1 MGPRAGKAFPT
12 YTFTYSEEDKWSGP
26 PVEMRNI
33 MTHFLILLGIALF
46 SYARLSA
53 DEIITKNG
61 SRLLG
66 ELILFEDGNLTL
78 QTDFAGKIRIP
89 TNEIKSISTDNEISV
104 RLEDNRT
111 FESKI
116 LLSDDSKILI
126 QENQLTPTFEEVRH
140 LWPSSNED
148 PLVVEM
154 QKKANALVMSWK
166 NSLGFDFMGSSGN
179 TQNFGIGARLDSEY
193 GNKIRNYDMYLS
205 YNNSTKKDQVIV
217 DETKLGIE
225 YDSRFFEQ
233 LSWYAK
239 TDLENDRLEELD
251 LRSTSALGLKYSWMN
266 DRTYQLSFRSG
277 LAFRFEEYSV
287 TGQENVD
294 ALAMDFGFEY
304 SHKIKDLL
312 SLESDISIIPSV
324 EKLSDYLISK
334 DTALVIP
341 LDKDSNWNL
350 RTGLDGTYN
359 STPAKSKEELDL
371 KYYMRIIYR
380 ID

>member
-1 MGPRAGKAFPT
+1 
-12 YTFTYSEEDKWSGP
+12 
-26 PVEMRNI
+26 
-33 MTHFLILLGIALF
+33 MTHFLILLVIVLVTYG
-46 SYARLSA
+46 RLSA

-66 ELILFEDGNLTL
+66 ELVLLEDGNLTL

-89 TNEIKSISTDNEISV
+89 TNEIKSISTDYEVSV

-116 LLSDDSKILI
+116 LISDDSKILI

-140 LWPSSNED
+140 LWPSSQED

-154 QKKANALVMSWK
+154 QEKANALVMSWK
-166 NSLGFDFMGSSGN
+166 NSLGFDLMGSSGN
-179 TQNFGIGARLDSEY
+179 TQNFGIVARLDSEY
-193 GNKIRNYDMYLS
+193 GNKIRSYDMYVS
-205 YNNSTKKDQVIV
+205 YNNSNKKDQVIV

-251 LRSTSALGLKYSWMN
+251 LRSTSALGLKYSWIN

-287 TGQENVD
+287 TGHENVD

-304 SHKIKDLL
+304 SHNIKDFL
-312 SLESDISIIPSV
+312 SLESDITIIPSV
-324 EKLSDYLISK
+324 EKVSDYLISK

-359 STPAKSKEELDL
+359 STPAKSKKELDL

>member
-1 MGPRAGKAFPT
+1 
-12 YTFTYSEEDKWSGP
+12 
-26 PVEMRNI
+26 
-33 MTHFLILLGIALF
+33 MTHFLILLVIGLV
-46 SYARLSA
+46 SYGRLSG

-66 ELILFEDGNLTL
+66 ELLLLEDGNLTL

-116 LLSDDSKILI
+116 LLSDDSKILF
-126 QENQLTPTFEEVRH
+126 QENQLTPTFEDVRH
-140 LWPSSNED
+140 LWPSLNED

-239 TDLENDRLEELD
+239 TDLENDRLEELE

-266 DRTYQLSFRSG
+266 NRTYQLSFRSG

-304 SHKIKDLL
+304 SHNIKDLL
-312 SLESDISIIPSV
+312 SLESDISMIPSV

>member
-1 MGPRAGKAFPT
+1 
-12 YTFTYSEEDKWSGP
+12 
-26 PVEMRNI
+26 

-266 DRTYQLSFRSG
+266 NRTYQLSFRSG
-277 LAFRFEEYSV
+277 LAFRLEEYSV

-312 SLESDISIIPSV
+312 SLESDITIIPSV

>member
-1 MGPRAGKAFPT
+1 
-12 YTFTYSEEDKWSGP
+12 
-26 PVEMRNI
+26 

-89 TNEIKSISTDNEISV
+89 TNEIKSISTENEISV

-304 SHKIKDLL
+304 SHNIKDLL

>member
-1 MGPRAGKAFPT
+1 
-12 YTFTYSEEDKWSGP
+12 
-26 PVEMRNI
+26 

-304 SHKIKDLL
+304 SHNIKDLL

-324 EKLSDYLISK
+324 EKLSDFLISK

>member
-1 MGPRAGKAFPT
+1 
-12 YTFTYSEEDKWSGP
+12 
-26 PVEMRNI
+26 
-33 MTHFLILLGIALF
+33 MTQFLIFLGIALF

-66 ELILFEDGNLTL
+66 ELVLFEDGNLTL

-116 LLSDDSKILI
+116 LVSDDSKILI
-126 QENQLTPTFEEVRH
+126 QENQLTPTFEEIRH

-294 ALAMDFGFEY
+294 ALAMDFGLEY
-304 SHKIKDLL
+304 SHNIKDLL
-312 SLESDISIIPSV
+312 SLESDITIIPSV

-341 LDKDSNWNL
+341 LDKYSNWNL

>member
-1 MGPRAGKAFPT
+1 
-12 YTFTYSEEDKWSGP
+12 
-26 PVEMRNI
+26 

-89 TNEIKSISTDNEISV
+89 TNEIKSISTENEISV

-304 SHKIKDLL
+304 SHNIKDLL

-324 EKLSDYLISK
+324 EKLSDFLISK

>member
-1 MGPRAGKAFPT
+1 
-12 YTFTYSEEDKWSGP
+12 
-26 PVEMRNI
+26 

-304 SHKIKDLL
+304 SHNIKDLL

>member
-1 MGPRAGKAFPT
+1 
-12 YTFTYSEEDKWSGP
+12 
-26 PVEMRNI
+26 

-66 ELILFEDGNLTL
+66 ELILLEDGNLTL

-304 SHKIKDLL
+304 SHNIKDLL

>member
-1 MGPRAGKAFPT
+1 
-12 YTFTYSEEDKWSGP
+12 
-26 PVEMRNI
+26 

-66 ELILFEDGNLTL
+66 ELVLLEDGNLTL

-89 TNEIKSISTDNEISV
+89 INEIKSISTDNEISV

-126 QENQLTPTFEEVRH
+126 QENQLTPSFKEIRH
-140 LWPSSNED
+140 LWPSLNED

-304 SHKIKDLL
+304 SHKIKDFL
-312 SLESDISIIPSV
+312 SLESDITIIPSV

-359 STPAKSKEELDL
+359 STPAKNKEELDL
-371 KYYMRIIYR
+371 KYYMRIIYC

>member
-1 MGPRAGKAFPT
+1 
-12 YTFTYSEEDKWSGP
+12 
-26 PVEMRNI
+26 

-66 ELILFEDGNLTL
+66 ELILLEDGNLTL

-225 YDSRFFEQ
+225 
-233 LSWYAK
+233 
-239 TDLENDRLEELD
+239 
-251 LRSTSALGLKYSWMN
+251 
-266 DRTYQLSFRSG
+266 
-277 LAFRFEEYSV
+277 
-287 TGQENVD
+287 
-294 ALAMDFGFEY
+294 
-304 SHKIKDLL
+304 
-312 SLESDISIIPSV
+312 
-324 EKLSDYLISK
+324 
-334 DTALVIP
+334 
-341 LDKDSNWNL
+341 
-350 RTGLDGTYN
+350 
-359 STPAKSKEELDL
+359 
-371 KYYMRIIYR
+371 
-380 ID
+380 